1 MIPAIPKDGNDLVD
15 ETVDAGDEEV
25 DGDRVCDR
33 VDVARKN
40 LLDRVAKLKYVEHV
54 LVVFSF
60 KFFNL
65 PS

>member
-1 MIPAIPKDGNDLVD
+1 MIPAIPEDGNDLVD

-40 LLDRVAKLKYVEHV
+40 LLDRVTKLKYVEHV
-54 LVVFSF
+54 FIF

-65 PS
+65 PI